1 MHYSPPHWS
10 HPHVST
16 TGMTE
21 ATRTAIS
28 RLAKASSLEGLPA
41 KAGEPLNVCAYSDAK
56 QRLYFFGQDV
66 QQRVETL
73 HYLTLSDLEQGV
85 GAVRIGGTAGEDPQD
100 RFYGGTRVTNLSFN
114 STGDRLLLSGPPS
127 ESIPYLGVVDLCND
141 DDAAPPSSSSSSSRK
156 VALRAPHRQ
165 LLPLEMR
172 GRLLKAA
179 WHPLSKT
186 HVVAL
191 IGPEHGPESGQ
202 AAELRLYDL
211 SQEDRTR
218 MPELVI
224 PVDGDVASFCF
235 GPESLWQRFTIY
247 LLSTA
252 VEGTGAPPRLSAL
265 CPVVPYRAQVPA
277 MAVKEL
283 QEAVLEELALDK
295 VARRREE
302 LEAQWAFLVRCFG
315 DVVELAKERGDEFLA
330 FRWVTSRVAM
340 ASDRMPVL
348 QEVECT

>member
-1 MHYSPPHWS
+1 
-10 HPHVST
+10 
-16 TGMTE
+16 MTE

-28 RLAKASSLEGLPA
+28 RLAKASSLDGLPA

-66 QQRVETL
+66 QQGAETL

-85 GAVRIGGTAGEDPQD
+85 GAVRIGGAVGEDPQD
-100 RFYGGTRVTNLSFN
+100 RFYGGTRVTSLAFN

-127 ESIPYLGVVDLCND
+127 ESIPYLGVVDLRND
-141 DDAAPPSSSSSSSRK
+141 DEAGQPSSK
-156 VALRAPHRQ
+156 EAVVRAPHRQ

-211 SQEDRTR
+211 SQEGRTR

-247 LLSTA
+247 LLSTGMEA
-252 VEGTGAPPRLSAL
+252 TGAPPRLSAL

-277 MAVKEL
+277 VAVKEL

-315 DVVELAKERGDEFLA
+315 DVVELAQERGEEFLA

-340 ASDRMPVL
+340 ASDRKPVL
-348 QEVECT
+348 QEVECTYRTRARG